1 MILTQNFT
9 LDIVKPP
16 LNRLRLVNGDTANKF
31 VVTIKNNGSAVTL
44 DATLHKIIAVF
55 TRADGEVYTQDA
67 SCGVT
72 FTTAGVV
79 TIDVRPAS
87 FRTGTNKITL
97 QIYKRE
103 NSSATEYPLL
113 LTTQEQTFNARA
125 AAIPEAGAPN
135 APSQLPMLEQ
145 IIHDAGEAVTNC
157 NNATAAANDAAAAA
171 NSAASAANSAASSAN
186 SAASSA
192 NNAASAANDAAAA
205 ANAAAGMLNTMLENI
220 DAVPTQNSN
229 NLVKS
234 GGVYTALAG
243 KQNTLTFD
251 NAPTAG
257 SNNPVKS
264 GGIKTAIDNAV
275 AAVAK
280 KNFYNVK
287 HSTATWT
294 TGPSGNLQYQSS
306 PEDTIAE
313 LEAIAEDA
321 VFASQVLL
329 QNSVLVTVYEYYRN
343 IDEIYMKSD
352 AASGANIIAMLNLA
366 GSAAELTFVLHD
378 DESPLTLHVASTTQD
393 QSNPRKASITF
404 AAGETDLIYAGAQTR
419 DMEFEFELPWD
430 NMHPTVHMRKTGFD
444 DDGNGTLV
452 VSFIGHYVGHTV
464 ADGFYAQ
471 AVCAVVYFINNGTYY
486 GTIIGTET

>member
-1 MILTQNFT
+1 MINVQNFQ
-9 LDIVKPP
+9 LDVSVPAIK
-16 LNRLRLVNGDTANKF
+16 RLRLVNGDTANQF
-31 VVTIKNNGSAVTL
+31 VITVTNNKAPVTL
-44 DATLHKIIAVF
+44 DASLHKVIAVF
-55 TRADGEVYTQDA
+55 KRADGQIYTQDA
-67 SCGVT
+67 SCGVS
-72 FTTAGVV
+72 FTTGGVV

-103 NSSATEYPLL
+103 NTSATEYPLL
-113 LTTQEQTFNARA
+113 LTTQEQPFNARA

-145 IIHDAGEAVTNC
+145 IIHDAGEAVTAC

-205 ANAAAGMLNTMLENI
+205 ANAAAGTLNTMLENI

-294 TGPSGNLQYQSS
+294 TGPDGNLQYQSS
-306 PEDTIAE
+306 PEDTIEE
-313 LEAIAEDA
+313 LDAIAEDA

-378 DESPLTLHVASTTQD
+378 DESPLMLHVD
-393 QSNPRKASITF
+393 EIT
-404 AAGETDLIYAGAQTR
+404 I
-419 DMEFEFELPWD
+419 
-430 NMHPTVHMRKTGFD
+430 D
-444 DDGNGTLV
+444 DDDYITSI
-452 VSFIGHYVGHTV
+452 SFIESAKQIFDAVGVRPLEVIIENDDKKYHLREWSNWTEIIEAPTQTYKY
-464 ADGFYAQ
+464 ADLTAQDHSSNQFVCLRLRAQYEPDVYA
-471 AVCAVVYFINNGTYY
+471 VTGDGVFSVRG
-486 GTIIGTET
+486 